1 MKTFTMIAG
10 FILTVLGIFCIAE
23 SGVSFLA
30 VAFPVGIVMML
41 VGIVECLAYKKVSE
55 TEERKHFIFIDG
67 LTTFFI
73 GFVSISGCLTVDMAV
88 VVTFALWS
96 LVAGIRVIGLLIEDG
111 SYKEEEKDLN
121 FYCMLIVSALNML
134 IGIYGFFNSMALE
147 VTVLMM
153 VGLCCAVQ
161 GLNVIRIGFDIPYI
175 KPELIKTKT
184 EKIAD
189 AEAEVQ
195 KAKQE
200 MKAAIQNVR
209 DAKEAVAA
217 AEEEPEF
224 HEIVSQPAAEPIAEI
239 INNIVEPAKPEEE
252 ETNEDINNEGVETEK
267 ETEK

>member
-1 MKTFTMIAG
+1 MKIFTMIAG
-10 FILTVLGIFCIAE
+10 LILTILGVFCIAE
-23 SGVSFLA
+23 SGLSFLA
-30 VAFPVGIVMML
+30 VAFPVGLVMMF
-41 VGIVECLAYKKVSE
+41 VGIVECFAYKKVAE

-73 GFVSISGCLTVDMAV
+73 GFVSISGCLTIDLAV
-88 VVTFALWS
+88 VVAFALWS
-96 LVAGIRVIGLLIEDG
+96 MVAGIRVIGLLIEDK

-121 FYCMLIVSALNML
+121 FYCMVIVSALNL
-134 IGIYGFFNSMALE
+134 LLGIYGFFNSMLLE

-175 KPELIKTKT
+175 KPDLIKTKD

-195 KAKQE
+195 KAKKV
-200 MKAAIQNVR
+200 MKEAIQNVR
-209 DAKEAVAA
+209 DAKVAVAA

-224 HEIVSQPAAEPIAEI
+224 DELISEPAAEPISEI
-239 INNIVEPAKPEEE
+239 ISNIVEPVPEDEE
-252 ETNEDINNEGVETEK
+252 AAGEQTEEK
-267 ETEK
+267 TEE